1 MCSYERAGQLGSQD
15 LAWKNQ
21 DIGKRAGNFTIWTLQ
36 PSDRDECR
44 MNSGSPDC
52 IVLHCMLCF
61 LCHKHPI
68 TICNCS
74 DTALRV
80 AEAIIGAKV
89 KFLCF
94 ALFALF
100 FEFSA
105 RTRPQHLW
113 PFLISETGLKFPIWT
128 QGEVRPS
135 NRANPVNWV
144 LVKRPSR
151 REAKFCISKWPC
163 NAPVFHFLYVNT
175 NEIRSHFT
183 FIVFCCERCKLLCN
197 SHSNGDILCVK
208 ITCYCIYSIKHP
220 CIY

>member
-1 MCSYERAGQLGSQD
+1 MGWKFYHMNTSAQWLGWIQNEFRQSGLHR
-15 LAWKNQ
+15 LA
-21 DIGKRAGNFTIWTLQ
+21 
-36 PSDRDECR
+36 
-44 MNSGSPDC
+44 
-52 IVLHCMLCF
+52 LHAVF
-61 LCHKHPI
+61 PCHKHPI

-151 REAKFCISKWPC
+151 REGKFCISKWPC

-175 NEIRSHFT
+175 NEIRNHFT
-183 FIVFCCERCKLLCN
+183 FIVFCSERCKLLCN
-197 SHSNGDILCVK
+197 SHSNCDILW
-208 ITCYCIYSIKHP
+208 
-220 CIY
+220 